1 VSSNDSRLIAA
12 HMAAAEAYAKLSHA
26 KRNHVGAVIVKNNR
40 VISVGY
46 NGMPAGWDNDCEI
59 PDTDTTRPEV
69 LHAESNALMFAARTG
84 MATEGCDLVV
94 TLSPC
99 FECAKLILQSGI
111 KAVYYKEQYR
121 DLSGISFLQQSQIKV
136 KHVRE

>member
-1 VSSNDSRLIAA
+1 VPANNTRLIAA
-12 HMAAAEAYAKLSHA
+12 HMAAAEAYAQLSHA
-26 KRNHVGAVIVKNNR
+26 KRNHVGAVIVKDNR

-46 NGMPAGWDNDCEI
+46 NGMPSGWDNACEHDFFG
-59 PDTDTTRPEV
+59 DTKKEV

-84 MATEGCDLVV
+84 TATEGCDLVV

-99 FECAKLILQSGI
+99 FECAKLILQAGI

-121 DLSGISFLQQSQIKV
+121 DAEGIAFLKKSKIKV
-136 KHVRE
+136 KHVR

>member
-1 VSSNDSRLIAA
+1 MPANNTRLIAA
-12 HMAAAEAYAKLSHA
+12 HMAAAEAYAQLSHA
-26 KRNHVGAVIVKNNR
+26 KRNHVGAVIVKDNR

-46 NGMPAGWDNDCEI
+46 NGMPAGWDNECE
-59 PDTDTTRPEV
+59 DGDTTRPEV

-84 MATEGCDLVV
+84 TATEGCDLVV

-99 FECAKLILQSGI
+99 FECAKLILQAGI

-121 DLSGISFLQQSQIKV
+121 DPDGIAFLKKSKIKV
-136 KHVRE
+136 KHVK

>member
-1 VSSNDSRLIAA
+1 MPSDNSRLIAA
-12 HMAAAEAYAKLSHA
+12 HMAAAEAYAQLSHA
-26 KRNHVGAVIVKNNR
+26 KRNHVGAVIVKDNR

-46 NGMPAGWDNDCEI
+46 NGMPAGWDNTCE
-59 PDTDTTRPEV
+59 DGDATRPEV

-84 MATEGCDLVV
+84 TATEGCDLVV

-121 DLSGISFLQQSQIKV
+121 DPSGISFLQQSQIKV
-136 KHVRE
+136 KHVR

>member
-1 VSSNDSRLIAA
+1 MPADNTRLIAA
-12 HMAAAEAYAKLSHA
+12 HMKAAEAYAELSHA
-26 KRNHVGAVIVKNNR
+26 KRNHVGAVIVKENR

-46 NGMPAGWDNDCEI
+46 NGMPAGWDNVCE
-59 PDTDTTRPEV
+59 DGLATRPEV

-84 MATEGCDLVV
+84 TATDGCDLVV

-121 DLSGISFLQQSQIKV
+121 DPSGISFLKQSQIKV
-136 KHVRE
+136 EHVK